1 MKLLHFILAILLL
14 TGCADSA
21 AQAEQNPQ
29 IIVNG
34 SALSDS
40 DIEHMI
46 GLYGQVYVGRYWYDK
61 ASGLYGY
68 EGKGAAGQLHA
79 GLPIGGPLATSASG
93 GGNGRLTGVF
103 INGREIHP
111 DEYAFLQQI
120 FGQVL
125 PGRFWMNAQG
135 VGGYEGGPAFFN
147 VAQAMRAAGGSRGGD
162 SHYMPWIGGKPGTHV
177 GRASDGCVYVSQ
189 GGYSNDFC

>member
-1 MKLLHFILAILLL
+1 MKLLHIVL
-14 TGCADSA
+14 TVLVMTLSA
-21 AQAEQNPQ
+21 MSTANSEQYPQ

-46 GLYGQVYVGRYWYDK
+46 GLYGQIYVGRYWYDK
-61 ASGLYGY
+61 TSGLYGY
-68 EGKGAAGQLHA
+68 EGKGPAGQLHA
-79 GLPIGGPLATSASG
+79 GLVIGGQLAASASG
-93 GGNGRLTGVF
+93 GGNGALTGVF

-111 DEYAFLQQI
+111 DEYAFLRQL

-125 PGRFWMNAQG
+125 PGHFWMNAKG
-135 VGGYEGGPAFFN
+135 VGGYEGGAAFFN
-147 VAQAMRAAGGSRGGD
+147 VAQAMRRAGGHSGD
-162 SHYMPWIGGKPGTHV
+162 SHYMPWLGAAPGTHV
-177 GRASDGCVYVSQ
+177 GRASDGCVYISQ